1 MCKKESYS
9 IIKGCWFD
17 VKLREERFV
26 RKLAC
31 QCFALV
37 GSPILP
43 SWAAMWPT
51 NGNSSFLSTP
61 HTSEMS
67 DEWVE
72 TKLNFEFV
80 IYVVA
85 NPIIHRSKIARIPT
99 FFSLL
104 PHNLSLLPCVFC
116 SAHIFSLFLPHVHSF
131 VDYIPM

>member
-1 MCKKESYS
+1 M
-9 IIKGCWFD
+9 
-17 VKLREERFV
+17 

-99 FFSLL
+99 CFLFSHIIFLFSHVFSIPPTFFSL
-104 PHNLSLLPCVFC
+104 P
-116 SAHIFSLFLPHVHSF
+116 PHVHSF
-131 VDYIPM
+131 VDYIPL